1 LKDFLQFAESS
12 RKIEMYLSG
21 FECIFL
27 DIISEIHN
35 KELSLLDS
43 DINDVD
49 SYTEASV
56 PTPPDQEDV
65 SPIDMVGGAVSE
77 VMDTLR
83 DAIGMQDEPT
93 DDDK

>member
-1 LKDFLQFAESS
+1 
-12 RKIEMYLSG
+12 
-21 FECIFL
+21 L
-27 DIISEIHN
+27 DE
-35 KELSLLDS
+35 

-77 VMDTLR
+77 VMDNLR
-83 DAIGMQDEPT
+83 DAIGIQDEPT
-93 DDDK
+93 NDDK